1 MTPYVCVQAA
11 NPRRRYLTGTAAE
24 FPDSLL
30 TAAEQ
35 AALSLYSLLP
45 RRKNNTMRGAILG
58 RAEQQTQLSVR
69 FTTNDASNFVIH
81 LIDGC

>member
-11 NPRRRYLTGTAAE
+11 NPRRRYLTRAAAE

-35 AALSLYSLLP
+35 AALTLYSLLP
-45 RRKNNTMRGAILG
+45 RRKNNTMRGAIPG

-69 FTTNDASNFVIH
+69 FTTNDASNSVIH